1 MPFLA
6 CRTQSVQAMLGDLN
20 QATPSIRRVGQAS
33 HQTLPIKRDDLPARR
48 RNVDSCGIR
57 QRGDPQ
63 RAACLKLGEQQIP
76 GADEP
81 FCHRLVRYCRLG
93 PPEEKTESM
102 DWA

>member
-6 CRTQSVQAMLGDLN
+6 GRAQSVQTMLGDLN
-20 QATPSIRRVGQAS
+20 QAAPSVRRFGQTS
-33 HQTLPIKRDDLPARR
+33 HQPPPLEWDDLPAGR
-48 RNVDSCGIR
+48 RNVDSRGIC

-63 RAACLKLGEQQIP
+63 RGACLKLGEQQIP

-93 PPEEKTESM
+93 TPEEKTESM